1 MKAPNNKTTT
11 HTIKLEIT
19 HLRRLA
25 ALAKD
30 LSLVPSIHIGY
41 LMPSSGTRTYMQ
53 IATRI
58 YTVIK

>member
-30 LSLVPSIHIGY
+30 LSLVPASTLGI
-41 LMPSSGTRTYMQ
+41 
-53 IATRI
+53 
-58 YTVIK
+58 